1 MTCLLRTSAA
11 CVALAVSV
19 SGVSGDSGGSTV
31 ALGAYGPFKASIKET
46 ASYPAGIFS
55 QLP

>member
-1 MTCLLRTSAA
+1 M
-11 CVALAVSV
+11 SV
-19 SGVSGDSGGSTV
+19 SGVSGDSGTRTV
-31 ALGAYGPFKASIKET
+31 VVLGMYGPFKASINDT